1 MKPALKLV
9 IACCAALLAYAVSAQ
24 PHSTGSE
31 QALRQSPRQAY
42 PTKPIRFIVGVPPGG
57 AADFTARIVGQ
68 RLTESLGQNVVVE
81 NRGGAG
87 GTIASDI
94 TAKATPDG
102 YTLLWSSSTTH
113 GVGPVLY
120 SRLPYDAL
128 KDFTHIGLATS
139 LPMYVVAHVS
149 VPVSSVKELIT
160 LAKAKPGTLHF
171 YSSGN
176 GGMPH
181 LVGEMFKAV
190 TGAPIVHVP
199 YKGSGPGVV
208 DLAAGNVQLAFDSL
222 PSIYPHIQSR
232 RIKPLAT
239 VGKSRSA
246 VFPELPSLAEIGY
259 PEVDGTV
266 WYGIS
271 GPAGISKPVV
281 ARISAELGKVL
292 ALPDVKERFAPQGA
306 IPTFLTPEQYVAFMK
321 AEWAKWGPVVKATG
335 AKVD

>member
-1 MKPALKLV
+1 MKAGILVATMAFGAL
-9 IACCAALLAYAVSAQ
+9 SAQ
-24 PHSTGSE
+24 ADWAQAASTGPG
-31 QALRQSPRQAY
+31 RAY
-42 PTKPIRFIVGVPPGG
+42 PVRPVRLIIAVPPGG

-68 RLTESLGQNVVVE
+68 RLADGLGQNVVAE

-94 TAKATPDG
+94 TAKANPDG

-120 SRLPYDAL
+120 SKLPYDAL
-128 KDFTHIGLATS
+128 KDFTHIALATS
-139 LPMYVVAHVS
+139 LPMYVVAHQS
-149 VPVSSVKELIT
+149 VPVKSVKELVA
-160 LAKAKPGTLHF
+160 LAKGKPNTLHF
-171 YSSGN
+171 YSSGS

-181 LVGEMFKAV
+181 LVGEMFKAA

-222 PSIYPHIQSR
+222 PSIFPHIQSGR
-232 RIKPLAT
+232 LRLIAT
-239 VGKSRSA
+239 VGKKRSGKY
-246 VFPELPSLAEIGY
+246 PELQTLAEAGY
-259 PEVDGTV
+259 PQVDGAV

-271 GPAGISKPVV
+271 GPAGMPRPVV
-281 ARISAELGKVL
+281 SRLSAELKRILDL
-292 ALPDVKERFAPQGA
+292 AEVKERFGQQGA
-306 IPTFLTPEQYVAFMK
+306 DSTFLAPADFVAFMK

-335 AKVD
+335 ARVD

>member
-1 MKPALKLV
+1 MAIMRAWTAV
-9 IACCAALLAYAVSAQ
+9 AAVVLSAVFAQ
-24 PHSTGSE
+24 F
-31 QALRQSPRQAY
+31 AMAQAY
-42 PTKPIRFIVGVPPGG
+42 PSRPIRLIIAVPPGG
-57 AADFTARIVGQ
+57 AADFTARIIGQ
-68 RLTESLGQNVVVE
+68 KLGDVLGQNVVGE

-94 TAKATPDG
+94 TSKAAPDG
-102 YTLLWSSSTTH
+102 YTLLWCSSTTH

-128 KDFTHIGLATS
+128 KDFTHVALATS
-139 LPMYVVAHVS
+139 LPMFVVVHQS
-149 VPVSSVKELIT
+149 VPVKSVKELVA
-160 LAKAKPGTLHF
+160 LAKAKPDSLHF

-181 LVGEMFKAV
+181 LVGEMFKAA

-222 PSIYPHIQSR
+222 PSIFPHIQSGR
-232 RIKPLAT
+232 LRMIAT
-239 VGKSRSA
+239 VGKNRS
-246 VFPELPSLAEIGY
+246 PLYPDLQSLGEAGY
-259 PEVDGTV
+259 PQVDGKV

-271 GPAGISKPVV
+271 GPAGLPKPVV
-281 ARISAELGKVL
+281 GRLSAELKKIL
-292 ALPDVKERFAPQGA
+292 ALSDVRERFAQQGA
-306 IPTFLTPEQYVAFMK
+306 DTTYLAPDDFVAFMK

-335 AKVD
+335 TKVD

>member
-1 MKPALKLV
+1 MKAGFVVATMALGAL
-9 IACCAALLAYAVSAQ
+9 AAQAAWAQ
-24 PHSTGSE
+24 TASTG
-31 QALRQSPRQAY
+31 PAY
-42 PTKPIRFIVGVPPGG
+42 PVRPVRLIIAVPPGG

-68 RLTESLGQNVVVE
+68 RLADGLRQNVVAE

-94 TAKATPDG
+94 TAKANPDG

-120 SRLPYDAL
+120 SKLPYDAL
-128 KDFTHIGLATS
+128 KDFTHIALATS
-139 LPMYVVAHVS
+139 LPMYVVAHQS
-149 VPVSSVKELIT
+149 VPVRSVKELVA
-160 LAKAKPGTLHF
+160 LAKGKPNTLHF
-171 YSSGN
+171 YSSGS

-181 LVGEMFKAV
+181 LVGEMFKAA

-222 PSIYPHIQSR
+222 PSIFPHIQSGR
-232 RIKPLAT
+232 LRLIAT
-239 VGKSRSA
+239 VGKKRSA
-246 VFPELPSLAEIGY
+246 KYPELQTLAEAGY
-259 PEVDGTV
+259 PQVDGAV

-271 GPAGISKPVV
+271 GPAGMPRPVV
-281 ARISAELGKVL
+281 SRLSVELKRILDLAE
-292 ALPDVKERFAPQGA
+292 VKERFGQQGA
-306 IPTFLTPEQYVAFMK
+306 DSTFLAPADFVAFMK

>member
-1 MKPALKLV
+1 MKTTRKFL
-9 IACCAALLAYAVSAQ
+9 IAGCAALLAGGASAQ
-24 PHSTGSE
+24 
-31 QALRQSPRQAY
+31 QY
-42 PTKPIRFIVGVPPGG
+42 PTKSIRFIVGVPPGG

-68 RLTESLGQNVVVE
+68 RLTESLGQNLVVE

-94 TAKATPDG
+94 TAKAAPDG

-120 SRLPYDAL
+120 TRLPYDAL
-128 KDFTHIGLATS
+128 KDFTHVGLVTS
-139 LPMYVVAHVS
+139 LPMYVVAHAA
-149 VPVSSVKELIT
+149 VPVKSVKELIA
-160 LAKAKPGTLHF
+160 LAKAKPNTLHF
-171 YSSGN
+171 YSSGS

-181 LVGEMFKAV
+181 LVGELFKSV

-222 PSIYPHIQSR
+222 PSIYPHVQSG
-232 RIKPLAT
+232 RIKLLAT
-239 VGKSRSA
+239 VGKNRSA
-246 VFPELPSLAEIGY
+246 KYPELPSLAELGY
-259 PEVDGTV
+259 PQVDGMV
-266 WYGIS
+266 WYGVS
-271 GPAGISKPVV
+271 GPAGVPKAVV
-281 ARISAELGKVL
+281 SRISAELKKIL
-292 ALPDVKERFAPQGA
+292 DMPDVKERFGQQGA
-306 IPTFLTPEQYVAFMK
+306 DANFLPPEAFVAFMQ

>member
-1 MKPALKLV
+1 MNQAMV
-9 IACCAALLAYAVSAQ
+9 FAVAWLSIL
-24 PHSTGSE
+24 
-31 QALRQSPRQAY
+31 QAGQVFAQAY
-42 PTKPIRFIVGVPPGG
+42 PSRPIRLIIAVPPGG

-68 RLTESLGQNVVVE
+68 KLAESLGQNVVGE

-94 TAKATPDG
+94 TAKANPDG
-102 YTLLWSSSTTH
+102 HTLLWSSSTTH

-120 SRLPYDAL
+120 TKLPYDAL
-128 KDFTHIGLATS
+128 KDFTHVALATS
-139 LPMYVVAHVS
+139 LPMFVVAHQS
-149 VPVSSVKELIT
+149 VPAKSVKELVA
-160 LAKAKPGTLHF
+160 LAKAKPNALHF

-181 LVGEMFKAV
+181 LVGEMFKSA

-222 PSIYPHIQSR
+222 PSIFPHVQSGR
-232 RIKPLAT
+232 LKLLAT
-239 VGKSRSA
+239 VGKARSPLYPDLA
-246 VFPELPSLAEIGY
+246 SLGEAGY
-259 PEVDGTV
+259 PQVDGKV

-271 GPAGISKPVV
+271 GPARMPKPVV
-281 ARISAELGKVL
+281 DRVGGELKRILG
-292 ALPDVKERFAPQGA
+292 LPDVKQRFAQQGA
-306 IPTFLTPEQYVAFMK
+306 DATFLPPAEFVAFMK

-335 AKVD
+335 ARAD

>member
-1 MKPALKLV
+1 MMKVASAFVLAVLGAAAAQL
-9 IACCAALLAYAVSAQ
+9 ACGQSSGQAA
-24 PHSTGSE
+24 STGSGH
-31 QALRQSPRQAY
+31 AY
-42 PTKPIRFIVGVPPGG
+42 PVRPIRLIIAVPPGG

-68 RLTESLGQNVVVE
+68 KLAEALGQNVVGE

-94 TAKATPDG
+94 TSKANPDG
-102 YTLLWSSSTTH
+102 HTLLWSSSTTH

-120 SRLPYDAL
+120 ARLPYDAL

-139 LPMYVVAHVS
+139 LPMFVVVNQS
-149 VPVSSVKELIT
+149 VPAKSVKELIA
-160 LAKAKPGTLHF
+160 LAQAKPDTLHF

-181 LVGEMFKAV
+181 LVGEMFKAA
-190 TGAPIVHVP
+190 TGSPIVHVP

-222 PSIYPHIQSR
+222 PSIFPHVQSGR
-232 RIKPLAT
+232 LKLLAT
-239 VGKSRSA
+239 VGKSRTGLY
-246 VFPELPSLAEIGY
+246 PELPSLGELGY
-259 PEVDGTV
+259 PQVDGKV

-271 GPAGISKPVV
+271 GPAGIPAPVV
-281 ARISAELGKVL
+281 NRISAELKRLL
-292 ALPDVKERFAPQGA
+292 AAPDLKQRFGQQGA
-306 IPTFLTPEQYVAFMK
+306 DATFLTPDEFVAFMK

-335 AKVD
+335 ARAD

>member
-1 MKPALKLV
+1 MKAGFVVATMALGAL
-9 IACCAALLAYAVSAQ
+9 AAQAAWAQ
-24 PHSTGSE
+24 TASTG
-31 QALRQSPRQAY
+31 PAY
-42 PTKPIRFIVGVPPGG
+42 PVRPVRLIIAVPPGG

-68 RLTESLGQNVVVE
+68 RLADGLRQNVVAE

-94 TAKATPDG
+94 TAKANPDG

-120 SRLPYDAL
+120 SKLPYDAL
-128 KDFTHIGLATS
+128 KDFTHIALATS
-139 LPMYVVAHVS
+139 LPMYVVAHQS
-149 VPVSSVKELIT
+149 VPVRSVKELVA
-160 LAKAKPGTLHF
+160 LAKGKPNTLHF
-171 YSSGN
+171 YSSGS

-181 LVGEMFKAV
+181 LVGEMFKAA

-222 PSIYPHIQSR
+222 PSIFPHIQSGR
-232 RIKPLAT
+232 LRLIAT
-239 VGKSRSA
+239 VGKKRSA
-246 VFPELPSLAEIGY
+246 KYPELQTLAEAGY
-259 PEVDGTV
+259 PQVDGSV

-271 GPAGISKPVV
+271 GPAGMPRPVV
-281 ARISAELGKVL
+281 SRLSVELKRILDLAE
-292 ALPDVKERFAPQGA
+292 VKERFGQQGA
-306 IPTFLTPEQYVAFMK
+306 DSTFLAPADFVAFMK

>member
-1 MKPALKLV
+1 MTPV
-9 IACCAALLAYAVSAQ
+9 FRSFCAAIAGCACLNAAAQ
-24 PHSTGSE
+24 N
-31 QALRQSPRQAY
+31 Y

-57 AADFTARIVGQ
+57 AADFTARIVAQ
-68 RLTESLGQNVVVE
+68 RLTDSLGQNLVVE

-87 GTIASDI
+87 GTIASEI
-94 TAKATPDG
+94 TAKAAPDG

-128 KDFTHIGLATS
+128 KGFTHIGLATS
-139 LPMYVVAHVS
+139 LPMYVAANANL
-149 VPVSSVKELIT
+149 PVKGVKELVA
-160 LAKAKPGTLHF
+160 LAKSKPDSLHF
-171 YSSGN
+171 YSSGS

-181 LVGEMFKAV
+181 LVGEMFKTA

-208 DLAAGNVQLAFDSL
+208 DLAGGNVQLGFDSL
-222 PSIYPHIQSR
+222 PSIFPHVQSG
-232 RIKPLAT
+232 RIRLLAT
-239 VGKSRSA
+239 VGKSRSGKYPD
-246 VFPELPSLAEIGY
+246 VPSLAELGY
-259 PEVDGTV
+259 PQVDGKV

-271 GPAGISKPVV
+271 GPPGMPKAVV
-281 ARISAELGKVL
+281 ARISGDLKKLLDTA
-292 ALPDVKERFAPQGA
+292 DVKERFGQQGA
-306 IPTFLTPEQYVAFMK
+306 DATFLTPDEFVAFMK

>member
-1 MKPALKLV
+1 MKTGTVFIL
-9 IACCAALLAYAVSAQ
+9 AALAAALAQPASAQ
-24 PHSTGSE
+24 T
-31 QALRQSPRQAY
+31 Y
-42 PTKPIRFIVGVPPGG
+42 PVRPIRLIIAVPPGG

-68 RLTESLGQNVVVE
+68 KLSEALGQNIVGE

-94 TAKATPDG
+94 TSKANPDG
-102 YTLLWSSSTTH
+102 HTLLWSSSTTH

-120 SRLPYDAL
+120 TRLPYDAL
-128 KDFTHIGLATS
+128 RDFTHIGLATS
-139 LPMYVVAHVS
+139 LPMFVVANRA
-149 VPVSSVKELIT
+149 VPVKSVSELIA
-160 LAKAKPGTLHF
+160 LAKAKPNTLHF

-181 LVGEMFKAV
+181 LVGEMFKAA

-222 PSIYPHIQSR
+222 PSIFPHVQSGR
-232 RIKPLAT
+232 LKLLAT
-239 VGKSRSA
+239 VGKSRTSLY
-246 VFPELPSLAEIGY
+246 PDLPSLGEIGY
-259 PEVDGTV
+259 PQVDGKV

-271 GPAGISKPVV
+271 GPAGIPRPVV
-281 ARISAELGKVL
+281 NRISAELKKIL
-292 ALPDVKERFAPQGA
+292 ALPDLKQRFGQQGA
-306 IPTFLTPEQYVAFMK
+306 DATFLPPDEFVAFMK

-335 AKVD
+335 ARAD

>member
-1 MKPALKLV
+1 MKSAIAFVLATLAAAPALE
-9 IACCAALLAYAVSAQ
+9 LAAQ
-24 PHSTGSE
+24 P
-31 QALRQSPRQAY
+31 Y
-42 PTKPIRFIVGVPPGG
+42 PVRPIRLIIAVPPGG

-68 RLTESLGQNVVVE
+68 KLSEALGQNVVGE

-94 TAKATPDG
+94 TSKANPDG
-102 YTLLWSSSTTH
+102 HTLLWSSSTTH

-139 LPMYVVAHVS
+139 LPMFVAVNQS
-149 VPVSSVKELIT
+149 VPVKSVKELIM
-160 LAKAKPGTLHF
+160 LAQAKPDTLHF
-171 YSSGN
+171 YSSGS

-181 LVGEMFKAV
+181 LVGEMFKAA
-190 TGAPIVHVP
+190 TGSPIVHVP

-222 PSIYPHIQSR
+222 PSIYPHVQSGR
-232 RIKPLAT
+232 VKLLAT
-239 VGKSRSA
+239 VGKSRTGLY
-246 VFPELPSLAEIGY
+246 PELPSLGEMGY
-259 PEVDGTV
+259 PQVDGKV

-271 GPAGISKPVV
+271 GPAGIPGPVV
-281 ARISAELGKVL
+281 GRISAELKKLL
-292 ALPDVKERFAPQGA
+292 AAPDLKQRFSQQGA
-306 IPTFLTPEQYVAFMK
+306 DATFLPPDAFVAFMK

-335 AKVD
+335 AKAD